1 MRPHAQAAPLH
12 RACGW
17 CGWCR
22 CGRCRGCR
30 WRGHSAPP
38 LARWIRTGTPGVGS
52 PGRAGGWRAGGVAHQ
67 LTPCRIGHA
76 CWPAARGTT
85 APGSVPTG
93 SPAKQQAGWAS
104 IGLCPAFGM
113 QTGLFAASATG
124 ARVGAELPHRGDT
137 PGVPTGGGRR
147 AGRWAPPR
155 FVLHTF
161 LPSDHPG
168 ANSLNARL
176 TGAEL
181 PPWARVGGGT
191 YWGGRRVGAAPG
203 QPIRSL
209 EAVGGASRGTVWR
222 VCSVVG
228 TWCVPGRSLGT
239 ASHALR
245 QCHCTGLA
253 GGAAGVGVVGVG
265 VAGGVA
271 TAPRCWCS

>member
-1 MRPHAQAAPLH
+1 LNLLPETLKRSPIPAQCSATCSLLPMPATGARVGAELPRRGDAPVVPTGGVAGSGQHYGQPLGSLEAVGGASRGTVSRVCSVVGAVAPGRSLGTASHTMRPHAQAAPLH

-67 LTPCRIGHA
+67 LTPCRVGHA

-104 IGLCPAFGM
+104 IGLCPAFGT

-137 PGVPTGGGRR
+137 PGVPTGG
-147 AGRWAPPR
+147 
-155 FVLHTF
+155 
-161 LPSDHPG
+161 
-168 ANSLNARL
+168 
-176 TGAEL
+176 
-181 PPWARVGGGT
+181 
-191 YWGGRRVGAAPG
+191 
-203 QPIRSL
+203 
-209 EAVGGASRGTVWR
+209 
-222 VCSVVG
+222 
-228 TWCVPGRSLGT
+228 
-239 ASHALR
+239 
-245 QCHCTGLA
+245 
-253 GGAAGVGVVGVG
+253 
-265 VAGGVA
+265 VAGPVA
-271 TAPRCWCS
+271 GHRLALYCIRFCPATTQEQTP